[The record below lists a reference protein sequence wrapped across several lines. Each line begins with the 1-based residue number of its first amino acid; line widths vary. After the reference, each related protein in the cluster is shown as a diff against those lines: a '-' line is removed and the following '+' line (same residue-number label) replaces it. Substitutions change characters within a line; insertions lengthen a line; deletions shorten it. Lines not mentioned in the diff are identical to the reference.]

1 MIRVPPLTTSRA
13 RKLRSKLTDAEQSLW
28 YALRGR
34 QIAQAKF
41 RRQHPVGQYIADF
54 ACVEYKLVI
63 ELDGGQHQFQQA
75 YDEAR
80 SVFFQQNGW
89 QVIRFWNH
97 DVLQNMEGV
106 LLVIAEYLERLPP
119 P

>member
-1 MIRVPPLTTSRA
+1 M
-13 RKLRSKLTDAEQSLW
+13 LRSKLTDAEQSLW
-28 YALRGR
+28 YALRAR

-41 RRQHPVGQYIADF
+41 RRQHPVGKYIADF
-54 ACVEYKLVI
+54 ACVEHMLVI
-63 ELDGGQHQFQQA
+63 ELDGGQHQSQQG

-80 SVFFQQNGW
+80 SLFLQQNGW